1 MVGALVILGWMIM
14 QFGDRPARLFAPEMM
29 PITLITERAD
39 GVSEGSMVSYRGVGV
54 GRIATIRRTGDG
66 LSVQLDALI
75 DVVPP
80 PLPANLEGV
89 IRSQVFGGSGQ
100 LSLQL
105 TGPKPEGQLQRG
117 ANLRARY
124 VGIDLLPPEFS
135 QLAAELTTTSKQF
148 RETNLMA
155 HLDQQVQKVGQIL
168 DSANQ
173 LISDPKLRED
183 IRVALAS
190 LRTASESAARLGP
203 KLEQT
208 TSQVSEALTDVR
220 GTIAK
225 TNTSID
231 TLTKQMNDRMLQVAK
246 LLQNVESVT
255 AKIDQ
260 GKGTAGALVNDPKL
274 YQSLVETAGQLKTTV
289 SDLNRL
295 IEQWEHDGISFK
307 LGK

>member
-1 MVGALVILGWMIM
+1 MLGALVILGWMIM

-39 GVSEGSMVSYRGVGV
+39 GVAEGSIVSYRGVGV
-54 GRIATIRRTGDG
+54 GRIGTIRRTGDG

-105 TGPKPEGQLQRG
+105 TGPKPEGQLKRG

-124 VGIDLLPPEFS
+124 VGVDLLPPEFA
-135 QLAAELTTTSKQF
+135 QLATELTSTSKQF

-155 HLDQQVQKVGQIL
+155 HLDQQVQKVGKIL
-168 DSANQ
+168 DSANE
-173 LISDPKLRED
+173 LISDPKMRED
-183 IRVALAS
+183 VKAALAN

-208 TSQVSEALTDVR
+208 TGQVSETLTDVR

-231 TLTKQMNDRMLQVAK
+231 TLTRQMNDRMLQVAK

-274 YQSLVETAGQLKTTV
+274 YQSLVETAGQLKVTV

-295 IEQWEHDGISFK
+295 IEQWEQDGISFK
-307 LGK
+307 MGK